1 MSRLT
6 GLSAAVF
13 GRHLLL
19 RLALIVVTLLGV
31 AVTIATSLGVQ
42 KTIFWAVLGSVV
54 TFAGPWLKD
63 LWQADKTKEDPSLS
77 PADMAIMMKDHH
89 DDLLDSVARII
100 GPALTPP
107 LGRRIPLDL
116 ECRVANG
123 ADGTGLSGNGSVS
136 HVTAIDDAY
145 KAEGKQIVILGAP
158 GAGKTMLLY
167 QLADKLLEAAKADPD
182 APIPVVLDLNNWSNG
197 RLAFDDWLLRE
208 LKRPN
213 YGIGDSF
220 GRTLIKKERIIPLL
234 DGLDEVGD
242 ENIGACVAAINRFR
256 DDDHGQLPMV
266 VCSRLEEYR
275 AIDDKLNLRGEVV
288 VQPISK
294 ADILDCLKHP
304 EMAGVASLL
313 AEDQGLI
320 ELLSTPL
327 FLSIV
332 VLTYRGKATP
342 TGTPAEWR
350 SRLLAD
356 FVAAQLTPPSG
367 AQAPYAADRTRS
379 WLSWLAQKMRA
390 HQVED
395 TFYFDLV
402 QPDWL
407 RSPVQGRLVT
417 AGLAVSV
424 GIVVAVL
431 AWLGNAPVFGS
442 WATGL
447 AVVGALTAG
456 LAAYEPGIAP
466 TSKLR
471 LSWQRWGGHAM
482 GWLLF
487 GPLFGLLAG
496 LSVGLIVRL
505 RGGLIGALAIVVSGL
520 IAGLC
525 LGIFFALVSILDTAP
540 YSIPS
545 GPGKAIESSK
555 RNALVGGLVLAL
567 SAGLIAGV
575 GGGLIVELG
584 VLPPDLRADVTAW
597 LVPGLIVQG
606 VAFAVVVG
614 AFGWDPGIRIGAV
627 GSRLRTGLIIGFG
640 VALVDAQVGL
650 LMSGQS
656 GHIGHA
662 LSTHLGGA
670 NAKGLAAGILLGV
683 LVGVGTGIVHGILRG
698 GGAYLRHE
706 LLVALLVREGSMAPR
721 YLDFLAF
728 ASRVN
733 LLQRRGGG
741 YRFPSRFLLDYF
753 AGPSG
758 PAPMQPVQPVQPVQP
773 PVPVS

>member
-1 MSRLT
+1 MTRPTSSLVSAGGTIGQERAMSRLT

-320 ELLSTPL
+320 ELLSTQMYL
-327 FLSIV
+327 DIAL
-332 VLTYRGKATP
+332 LTYIGRATP

-505 RGGLIGALAIVVSGL
+505 RGGLIGALAIV
-520 IAGLC
+520 
-525 LGIFFALVSILDTAP
+525 LG
-540 YSIPS
+540 
-545 GPGKAIESSK
+545 G
-555 RNALVGGLVLAL
+555 
-567 SAGLIAGV
+567 
-575 GGGLIVELG
+575 
-584 VLPPDLRADVTAW
+584 LPPDLRADVTAW